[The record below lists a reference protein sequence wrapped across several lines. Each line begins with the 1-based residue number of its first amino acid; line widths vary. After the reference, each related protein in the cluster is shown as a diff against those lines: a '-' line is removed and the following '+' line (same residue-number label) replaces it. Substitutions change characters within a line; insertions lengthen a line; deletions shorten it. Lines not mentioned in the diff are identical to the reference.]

1 MRRVSR
7 QKGEG
12 KLVGLGIVLLLA
24 FVAWQVYLGAT
35 MNYVGIRDLHRRFW
49 SKTSRTAASR

>member
-24 FVAWQVYLGAT
+24 L
-35 MNYVGIRDLHRRFW
+35 LHGKSISARP
-49 SKTSRTAASR
+49 SRVWGYRESSP